1 MSGIFSSVGLV
12 KETATQ
18 FSVTAGAGTA
28 GVPNIATL
36 TKTTHGL
43 RVGDVIVMTASTVTG
58 YNGTW
63 TITAVPDANTF
74 VIQTGTVLLGAA
86 TATFPVVNSSAYG
99 IAGVPSKFYE
109 VISESVE
116 SKMVRVD
123 AKALRQNAR
132 VMAANRYSVYEGGA
146 EGDIE
151 LEVMSKGTLG
161 YFLDA
166 MMGTVVTTGPTD
178 SAYTH
183 TATVG
188 SVRGKSFTYQK
199 LVSQGGT
206 NSVSTATSGQHFT
219 FKGMKVKSWSLSCDS
234 GGLLI
239 LKLSFM
245 GQKADATVVY
255 ATPSYPATAELFSFA
270 GGVITVAGAA
280 VAVCNKISLDCD
292 LKLGERRPI
301 SSTGVQIEPL
311 ETGGR
316 EFKLTL
322 DVEFVDMVLYNKYV
336 SATAAG
342 ALAAVT
348 ATFTA
353 PTLIGATAFPS
364 VTVTVPNFRVDG
376 ETPKISGP
384 DIVTMS
390 VSGPCLD
397 TTPGAADAV
406 TIAYKTLDSVVT

>member
-1 MSGIFSSVGLV
+1 MSGIFSSVGMV

-43 RVGDVIVMTASTVTG
+43 RVGDVITMTASTVTG
-58 YNGTW
+58 YNGVW

-74 VIQTGTVLLGAA
+74 VIQTGTVLLASA
-86 TATFPVVNSSAYG
+86 SATFPVVNSTAYG

-116 SKMVRVD
+116 SKMERVE

-132 VMAANRYSVYEGGA
+132 TAAANRFAVYEGGA

-166 MMGTVVTTGPTD
+166 MMGAVVTAGPTD

-188 SVRGKSFTYQK
+188 STRGKSFTYQK

-206 NSVSTATSGQHFT
+206 NSVATAASGQHFT
-219 FKGMKVKSWSLSCDS
+219 YKGMKVKSWSLSCDS

-255 ATPSYPATAELFSFA
+255 ATPSYPAAAELFSFA
-270 GGVITVAGAA
+270 GGAVTVGGTA
-280 VAVCNKISLDCD
+280 VAVVNKISLDCD
-292 LKLGERRPI
+292 MKLAERRPI
-301 SSTGVQIEPL
+301 SSTGTQIEPL
-311 ETGGR
+311 EAGER
-316 EFKLTL
+316 EFKLSM
-322 DVEFVDMVLYNKYV
+322 DVEFIDMILYNKYV
-336 SATAAG
+336 SATASG
-342 ALAAVT
+342 TLAAVV

-353 PTLIGATAFPS
+353 PTLIGASAFPT

-384 DIVTMS
+384 DIITMS

-397 TTPGAADAV
+397 TTPGANDAV
-406 TIAYKTLDSVVT
+406 TLAYKTLDSVVT